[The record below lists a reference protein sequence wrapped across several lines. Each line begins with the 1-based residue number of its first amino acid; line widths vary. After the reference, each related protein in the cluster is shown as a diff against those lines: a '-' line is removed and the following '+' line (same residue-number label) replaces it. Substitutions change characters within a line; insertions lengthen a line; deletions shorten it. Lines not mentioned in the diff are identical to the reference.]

1 MRTPAELQVSRSEQ
15 LLKILRQTGSV
26 SVEALCEQLGV
37 SVATVRRDLQT
48 LQKRGLLRRTHGGA
62 EILEPLLYEPFRHD
76 STFQDQLTKQADEKR
91 RIGAAAANLVPEGA
105 VIALTAG
112 TTTTEVIRNLKHR
125 TGITVVTNTVNVAM
139 ELSQQ
144 QNLKVFVTGGYLRG
158 DWFSLV
164 GASAARALRDFHLD
178 IVFLGANAVDP
189 IQGPACH
196 NPEEASINHAMVQQA
211 RRCILVA
218 DHSKFSAT
226 AAHRICTVREIQT
239 IVTDTA
245 AQAEQT
251 APYADLGIEIIR
263 V

>member
-1 MRTPAELQVSRSEQ
+1 MRTPAELQVSRSEH

-144 QNLKVFVTGGYLRG
+144 QNLKVLVTGGYLRG

-164 GASAARALRDFHLD
+164 GRSAARA
-178 IVFLGANAVDP
+178 
-189 IQGPACH
+189 PARL
-196 NPEEASINHAMVQQA
+196 S
-211 RRCILVA
+211 
-218 DHSKFSAT
+218 SG
-226 AAHRICTVREIQT
+226 HRLSGCECGRSHTRAGLSQS
-239 IVTDTA
+239 
-245 AQAEQT
+245 
-251 APYADLGIEIIR
+251 G
-263 V
+263 